1 MDGSI
6 TPPKT
11 PFFVKI
17 LIPREELRKMGVFKA
32 FLRFKKGIKQFP
44 RKVTR
49 W

>member
-6 TPPKT
+6 TPQKT

-32 FLRFKKGIKQFP
+32 FLRFKKGIK
-44 RKVTR
+44 TIS
-49 W
+49 